1 MTRNRSETCS
11 ICLELGADCKGSGC
25 RTGHW
30 FHPHCL
36 DQWSET
42 TTECPVC
49 KQHITKVVTRHGY
62 AMRQYRKRTRHLEED
77 EAQEA
82 QAEARWEE
90 EWALFQ
96 QMMQVICNRD
106 SDFVRA
112 DYDLVD

>member
-49 KQHITKVVTRHGY
+49 KKHITKVVTRHGY
-62 AMRQYRKRTRHLEED
+62 AMRQYPKRARQLAE

-82 QAEARWEE
+82 QAAARWEE

-106 SDFVRA
+106 SNFVRE